1 MTLSVAR
8 VTALVA
14 KELAELARNRSALL
28 PVIAVALVSM
38 VLPFFI
44 GLAVPRL
51 TGEDLSADTDLVQA
65 LVKAGEELPGALAL
79 SDEAAVQAFVFS
91 RFLTLLLLVPVTG
104 AITFAGHSLVGEKL
118 GRSLEPLLAT
128 PITTFELLIGKV
140 IGALIPSLLV
150 MALTFG
156 IYLAGIGLLAEPGVL
171 GVMVTSRTLLLVFGL
186 GPLSSLVALQVGVLV
201 SARVNDP
208 RTAQQFGALL
218 ILPLTGLFMAQMTG
232 VFILTLPVMFLML
245 GGLAVAWVLLLL
257 LGVLLFDRETI
268 LTRWR

>member
-1 MTLSVAR
+1 MSAR
-8 VTALVA
+8 RIVALVS
-14 KELAELARNRSALL
+14 KELAELMRNRAALL
-28 PVIAVALVSM
+28 PVLAVALTSM

-51 TGEDLSADTDLVQA
+51 TGEALSSDDDLAQA
-65 LVKAGEELPGALAL
+65 LATTAGELPGAMAL
-79 SDEAAVQAFVFS
+79 SDEAAVQAFVFH

-140 IGALIPSLLV
+140 VGALVPSLGV
-150 MALTFG
+150 MLLTFG
-156 IYLAGIGLLAEPGVL
+156 VYLAGVAALAEPGVAWVL
-171 GVMVTSRTLLLVFGL
+171 VTPRTLLLVLGV
-186 GPLSSLVALQVGVLV
+186 GPLASLVALQVGVIV
-201 SARVNDP
+201 SARANDP

-218 ILPLTGLFMAQMTG
+218 ILPLTGLFMGQMTG
-232 VFILTLPVMFLML
+232 LVVLTMPLTLLLMA
-245 GGLAVAWVLLLL
+245 GLAVVWALLLL
-257 LGVLLFDRETI
+257 LGVAVFDRETI

>member
-1 MTLSVAR
+1 MVPAR
-8 VTALVA
+8 ITALVG
-14 KELAELARNRSALL
+14 KELAELSRNRSALL
-28 PVIAVALVSM
+28 PVLAVALVSM

-44 GLAVPRL
+44 GLAVPRI
-51 TGEDLSADTDLVQA
+51 TGDRLSSDADLVQA
-65 LVKAGEELPGALAL
+65 LVKAGEELPRALGL
-79 SDEAAVQAFVFS
+79 PDESAVQAFVFH

-128 PITTFELLIGKV
+128 PITTFVLLIAKD
-140 IGALIPSLLV
+140 IGALIPSLVV
-150 MALTFG
+150 MLLTFA
-156 IYLAGIGLLAEPGVL
+156 IYLTGIGLLAEPGVL
-171 GVMVTSRTLLLVFGL
+171 GVMITPRTLLLVFGL
-186 GPLSSLVALQVGVLV
+186 GPMASLVALQVGVLV

-232 VFILTLPVMFLML
+232 IFVLTTWMML
-245 GGLAVAWVLLLL
+245 LVIAGLAVVWVLLLMV
-257 LGVLLFDRETI
+257 GVALFDRETI